1 LGARSL
7 TRAASLALAC
17 VLLAAAPSWA
27 ADARSF
33 ARQISTLYHLDTH
46 HIITAD
52 IDRDGDLDVV
62 AATDGG
68 FMVWLNDGAG
78 RFTSQAP
85 RERPLVDGHPSGDSW
100 SGDEAR
106 DNETILNGTSSVPL
120 AGEYGH
126 APPRTSSQSAV
137 PVDAGSRN
145 DTSRGCR
152 VPRAPPAVR

>member
-7 TRAASLALAC
+7 TRAGLALAC
-17 VLLAAAPSWA
+17 VLLPAAASWA

-62 AATDGG
+62 AATDHG
-68 FMVWLNDGAG
+68 FMVWVNDGAG

-85 RERPLVDGHPSGDSW
+85 QQRPLVDGHPSGDSW
-100 SGDEAR
+100 SGDESR
-106 DNETILNGTSSVPL
+106 DNETIQSSTPSMPP

-126 APPRTSSQSAV
+126 APPRTSSRSAV
-137 PVDAGSRN
+137 PVDGGSRN
-145 DTSRGCR
+145 DISRGCR
-152 VPRAPPAVR
+152 TPRAPPALS